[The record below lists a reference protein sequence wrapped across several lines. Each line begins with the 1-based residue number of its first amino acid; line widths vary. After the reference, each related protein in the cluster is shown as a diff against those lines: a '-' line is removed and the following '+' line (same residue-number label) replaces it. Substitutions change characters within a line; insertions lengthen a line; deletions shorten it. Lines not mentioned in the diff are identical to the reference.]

1 LGIALF
7 SVQSHDRDAGEV
19 TQLLARWSAGDRAAL
34 DLLTSVVY
42 AELRKI
48 ADGYLRR
55 ERRDHTLQ
63 PTALVHEAWMRLIKQ
78 HETSFDSRRQFFAL
92 AAQVMRQILVD
103 HARAAQAAKRG
114 GGDRKVAIE
123 EAENALTGGV
133 NEFLALDH
141 ALTQLAAVSARKA
154 RIIEMKYFAGLNGEE
169 IAAVLGISPPTVCRE
184 LKTAEAWLSETIAA
198 ES

>member
-1 LGIALF
+1 M
-7 SVQSHDRDAGEV
+7 QSHDRDAGEV

-42 AELRKI
+42 TELRKI
-48 ADGYLRR
+48 ADGYLRG

-123 EAENALTGGV
+123 EAEHALTGGA
-133 NEFLALDH
+133 NEFLALDY

-198 ES
+198 QS

>member
-1 LGIALF
+1 M
-7 SVQSHDRDAGEV
+7 QSHDRDAGEV

-42 AELRKI
+42 TELRTI

-123 EAENALTGGV
+123 EAEHALTGGA
-133 NEFLALDH
+133 NEFLALDY

-198 ES
+198 QS